1 MGIRVEHGPSM
12 VPVGKLAYRTG
23 QNEYIDKRR
32 QELEAQQE
40 QQRNR
45 NLKAQMQVNDI
56 NSGFQQIQMQHEQG
70 MQRAAAQNQFN
81 VDRDQKN
88 NDWQVN
94 AAGDLFNRQKDL
106 NDQRHDQGLARAEFT
121 NDLNNKTMVRNNQT
135 QTFTRTIDRL
145 YGSSNQAGRTLINDF
160 QGQMQKLR
168 GHLSEG
174 KITQED
180 YDSQYSQG
188 SSTLVTSLTDKNSSV
203 YQIGAQYQV
212 GGTSIIN
219 GGATKKTIG
228 EGGSFFYEDHLPVDE
243 ATGIKMT
250 REDYDLKFN
259 AVQYGEDGIP
269 FRHET
274 DNITGQRK
282 RINMTAEYQAKNKN
296 ELDAMK
302 LMIASRENQAKIN
315 AGRTVEP
322 ATRAS
327 VNKEM
332 NDIGNSFDQFNPEPE
347 KLDAGGQPNPLHSQW
362 RQERMTAIE
371 NGLSDEQRIAVGRAP
386 ALRDDQKVGG
396 VPAQQVGGAAAPAEV
411 DTRTPEE
418 AMNAMPSAGQS
429 TEMVAEPIQRGEN
442 EYTMEEARGVAWEQ
456 LQKEASGYGL
466 GIADL
471 LDSGPNDINFEA
483 KKQQAIEKQIKA
495 MMEDGSIQISP
506 GETQQFQGEQFDLQ
520 QQNKLQLLDSMNV

>member
-70 MQRAAAQNQFN
+70 MQRAAAQNQFQ

-188 SSTLVTSLTDKNSSV
+188 SSTLVESLTDKNSSV

-228 EGGSFFYEDHLPVDE
+228 EGGSFFYEDHLPMDE

-250 REDYDLKFN
+250 REDYELKWN

-302 LMIASRENQAKIN
+302 LMIEQDKIK
-315 AGRTVEP
+315 
-322 ATRAS
+322 RAAEQGGAITLEG
-327 VNKEM
+327 VNKKVAQLKTAYEHNNGPM
-332 NDIGNSFDQFNPEPE
+332 PVLGEFADQEDIDALEAWKDGFRALQND
-347 KLDAGGQPNPLHSQW
+347 
-362 RQERMTAIE
+362 RMTPEEI
-371 NGLSDEQRIAVGRAP
+371 RIG
-386 ALRDDQKVGG
+386 GG
-396 VPAQQVGGAAAPAEV
+396 VPDVPA
-411 DTRTPEE
+411 
-418 AMNAMPSAGQS
+418 NQ
-429 TEMVAEPIQRGEN
+429 
-442 EYTMEEARGVAWEQ
+442 
-456 LQKEASGYGL
+456 GL
-466 GIADL
+466 GQPEL
-471 LDSGPNDINFEA
+471 LDVG
-483 KKQQAIEKQIKA
+483 Q
-495 MMEDGSIQISP
+495 MG
-506 GETQQFQGEQFDLQ
+506 GQQFGHPDIGGDADYN
-520 QQNKLQLLDSMNV
+520 NKLNYLNSMNV